1 MCFSCNSFLVYHS
14 VLTNYTV
21 SCLASCPPCFFS
33 LLTLVFPP
41 SLLRPRWALIGLL
54 GIKPGAWERRGTF
67 GSKMA
72 RGTVVTYLHG
82 VLLLA
87 LWKPSLQGGG
97 SSFLHPAVQHLW
109 NKSCLGFVAGKAQSL
124 TADCIFCRIFG
135 FESLTWSGDGIYLWR
150 KLACLLQIVESKLQI
165 FIY

>member
-21 SCLASCPPCFFS
+21 SCLVSCPPLFFS

-72 RGTVVTYLHG
+72 RGTVVRYLHG

-97 SSFLHPAVQHLW
+97 SFFLHPAVQHLW

-124 TADCIFCRIFG
+124 TADCIFYEYLALRA
-135 FESLTWSGDGIYLWR
+135 SPDGIYLWR
-150 KLACLLQIVESKLQI
+150 KQACLLQIVESKLQI